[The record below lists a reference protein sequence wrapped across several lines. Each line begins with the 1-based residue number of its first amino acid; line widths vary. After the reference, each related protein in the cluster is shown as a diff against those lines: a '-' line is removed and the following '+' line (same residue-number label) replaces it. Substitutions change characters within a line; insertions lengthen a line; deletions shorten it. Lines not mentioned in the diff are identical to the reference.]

1 MSISLRIAVILVA
14 IILILITLMSVKKE
28 RMPVKYS
35 LIWLFSG
42 FIILFVGLVPSTI
55 TIISNLLGFE
65 NMSNMVIGLFIFVLL
80 LITMALT
87 IIVSKQKKIITLLI
101 QEISILKEKN
111 K

>member
-1 MSISLRIAVILVA
+1 MSINLRIAISIIA
-14 IILILITLMSVKKE
+14 IILILMTLVSVKKE
-28 RMPVKYS
+28 KMPVKYS
-35 LIWLFSG
+35 LIWLLSG

-65 NMSNMVIGLFIFVLL
+65 NMSNMVIGLFIFILL

-101 QEISILKEKN
+101 QEISMLKDK

>member
-1 MSISLRIAVILVA
+1 MSINLRIAISIIA
-14 IILILITLMSVKKE
+14 IILILMTLVSVKKE
-28 RMPVKYS
+28 KMPVKYS
-35 LIWLFSG
+35 LIWLLSG

-101 QEISILKEKN
+101 QEISMLKDK